1 MRSRSYR
8 NAASKI
14 SSSASDETSSRHI
27 QLSGAEPGQ
36 EFVADFGP
44 RARRDF
50 APSMRSEAFGNDLA
64 MPVRY
69 RYILRMLGEVIP
81 ERLNV
86 IELLVWREIF
96 KAGRWN
102 AGLRHASSIRPP
114 CDPGVKRHVAQHL
127 TRMRRVVH
135 PPVVITLLSEQ
146 VFAPS
151 LQTAGLL
158 RAAR

>member
-1 MRSRSYR
+1 M
-8 NAASKI
+8 
-14 SSSASDETSSRHI
+14 
-27 QLSGAEPGQ
+27 
-36 EFVADFGP
+36 
-44 RARRDF
+44 
-50 APSMRSEAFGNDLA
+50 
-64 MPVRY
+64 
-69 RYILRMLGEVIP
+69 IP

-127 TRMRRVVH
+127 TRMRRVAH

-151 LQTAGLL
+151 LQTAWGTTAR
-158 RAAR
+158 RAMKALQRDLFDGSGTASRHPPK